1 MKLEEAIQQKKGFE
15 NQWEKAVL
23 NIIYSGNWM
32 YGRQYQFLKP
42 FDISPEQYNILR
54 ILKGQFPQPAS
65 VNLLKSR
72 MLDKMS
78 NASRL
83 VEKLRKKGLVQREE
97 CPDDRRCVDVS
108 IKEKG
113 MELLDEIQQAKEDAK
128 TTYSHITQSEVETL
142 NHILDKF
149 REIPD

>member
-1 MKLEEAIQQKKGFE
+1 MKLEEAIQQNKGFGD
-15 NQWEKAVL
+15 QWEKAVL

-32 YGRQYQFLKP
+32 YSRQYQFLKAY
-42 FDISPEQYNILR
+42 DISPEQYNILR
-54 ILKGQFPQPAS
+54 ILRGQHPHPAS

-83 VEKLRKKGLVQREE
+83 VEKLRKKGLVKRVE

-108 IKEKG
+108 ITEKG
-113 MELLDEIQQAKEDAK
+113 LKMLEDINESMDSAKG
-128 TTYSHITQSEVETL
+128 TYAHITEEEAETL
-142 NHILDKF
+142 NRILDKF
-149 REIPD
+149 RDIPD